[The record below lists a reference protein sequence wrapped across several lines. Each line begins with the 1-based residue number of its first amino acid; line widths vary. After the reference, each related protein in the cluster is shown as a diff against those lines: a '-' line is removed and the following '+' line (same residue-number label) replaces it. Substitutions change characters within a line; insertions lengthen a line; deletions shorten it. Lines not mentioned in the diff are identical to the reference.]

1 MKIIRLLL
9 SLMLCYLVA
18 FLGSAATF
26 SAIPTWYV
34 TLQKPFFNPPNQIFG
49 PVWTLLYILIGI
61 AFFLIWEKGF
71 KTKKAQKARNVFFL
85 QLGLNF
91 LWSFVFFSL
100 HSIFFALVVII
111 ALWISI
117 LWTIRLFWGI
127 SPRAGNLLVP
137 YLCWVSFATLLNAAI
152 FLLNR

>member
-1 MKIIRLLL
+1 MRFAKLLL
-9 SLMLCYLVA
+9 SLLLCYLVA
-18 FLGSAATF
+18 FFGSIATF
-26 SAIPTWYV
+26 SAITTWYV
-34 TLQKPFFNPPNQIFG
+34 TLQKPFFNPQNQIFG
-49 PVWTLLYILIGI
+49 PVWTLLYTLMGI
-61 AFFLIWEKGF
+61 SFFLIWEKGF

-100 HSIFFALVVII
+100 HNIFFALVVII

-137 YLCWVSFATLLNAAI
+137 YLCWVSFATVLNFALMLLN
-152 FLLNR
+152 

>member
-1 MKIIRLLL
+1 
-9 SLMLCYLVA
+9 MLCYLVA